1 MAKTYST
8 VSFGLVSIPV
18 SISTAV
24 LDNDMLFHQYH
35 KKCLERIKY
44 QKYCPHCK
52 KILKDS
58 EIIKGYDEEDEL
70 IFFEKNELD
79 VLKQENDG
87 DIEIVS
93 FVPLKEIEPKY
104 YQKTYFLLPLKKN
117 KAYFI
122 LWQVLNKQKYVALC
136 KMVFHN
142 KFTYAILRCS
152 EDIFL
157 ITTLFFEEE
166 MKDVPV
172 VSSPKLG
179 NKELELASLLVDK
192 MKGHFEPD
200 KYKDEYQ
207 NSLLKA
213 IKDKAK
219 GKKMKKSKKKKTQD
233 ISSLMEALEK
243 SLKE

>member
-24 LDNDMLFHQYH
+24 LNNDMRFHQYH

-79 VLKQENDG
+79 ALKPENDG

-233 ISSLMEALEK
+233 ISSLIEALEK

>member
-24 LDNDMLFHQYH
+24 LNNDMRFHQYH

-70 IFFEKNELD
+70 IFLEKNELD
-79 VLKQENDG
+79 ALKPENDG

-172 VSSPKLG
+172 VLSPKLG

>member
-24 LDNDMLFHQYH
+24 LDNDMRFHQYH

-79 VLKQENDG
+79 ALKPENDG

-122 LWQVLNKQKYVALC
+122 LWQVLNKQKYVALS

>member
-24 LDNDMLFHQYH
+24 LDNDMRFHQYH

-79 VLKQENDG
+79 TLKPENDG

-192 MKGHFEPD
+192 MKGNFEPD

>member
-8 VSFGLVSIPV
+8 ISFGLVSIPV

-24 LDNDMLFHQYH
+24 LDNDISFHQYH
-35 KKCLERIKY
+35 KKCLERVKY

-52 KILKDS
+52 KVLKDS

-70 IFFEKNELD
+70 VFFEKKELD
-79 VLKQENDG
+79 DLKPENDG

-136 KMVFHN
+136 KMVFRN

-166 MKDVPV
+166 IKDVPV

-192 MKGHFEPD
+192 MKGHFEPN

>member
-1 MAKTYST
+1 M
-8 VSFGLVSIPV
+8 G
-18 SISTAV
+18 
-24 LDNDMLFHQYH
+24 
-35 KKCLERIKY
+35 
-44 QKYCPHCK
+44 QKVNPIGYR
-52 KILKDS
+52 LGVNKDWDS
-58 EIIKGYDEEDEL
+58 RWYANK
-70 IFFEKNELD
+70 D
-79 VLKQENDG
+79 VYKRQ
-87 DIEIVS
+87 
-93 FVPLKEIEPKY
+93 LKEIEPKY

-172 VSSPKLG
+172 VLSPKLG

-219 GKKMKKSKKKKTQD
+219 GKKVKKSKKKKTQD

>member
-1 MAKTYST
+1 M
-8 VSFGLVSIPV
+8 
-18 SISTAV
+18 
-24 LDNDMLFHQYH
+24 
-35 KKCLERIKY
+35 
-44 QKYCPHCK
+44 
-52 KILKDS
+52 
-58 EIIKGYDEEDEL
+58 
-70 IFFEKNELD
+70 
-79 VLKQENDG
+79 
-87 DIEIVS
+87 
-93 FVPLKEIEPKY
+93 
-104 YQKTYFLLPLKKN
+104 PLKKN

-166 MKDVPV
+166 MKYVPV

>member
-24 LDNDMLFHQYH
+24 LDNDMRFHQYH

-52 KILKDS
+52 KILKDT
-58 EIIKGYDEEDEL
+58 EIIKGYDKEDEL

-79 VLKQENDG
+79 ALKPENDG

-213 IKDKAK
+213 IKDKVK

>member
-24 LDNDMLFHQYH
+24 LDNDMRFHQYH

-79 VLKQENDG
+79 ALKPENDG

-213 IKDKAK
+213 IKDKVK